1 MTLLVA
7 AGVIVAGGGG
17 GAWLVHSRP
26 HGAVASASVPVP
38 GDWNEVPEGAHKRI
52 ADAIEACRR
61 DPGNADVFAT
71 LGRIYQGNV
80 QPALAI
86 ASYERAIELGAGDAQ
101 TPYLLALLYLD
112 WGRTGK
118 AVGMLRLAERRD
130 PSYAPLHFH
139 LGRSLLDSSD
149 PAAAVDA
156 FRRAIELERADANYQ
171 VGLGRALRQAGRLEE
186 AATALRAAL
195 VLDPQHAGAHQL
207 LGLTLRALGDDAGAN
222 DHLSQVR
229 RYSVEVVRDPW
240 LGGAQ
245 RNAASVETHLEWAR
259 SYISAG
265 RLESAVKLLSGLAAA
280 HPDRAEVFRRL
291 GEAQVRSGEADG
303 AADAYARAV
312 AIEPYDLDTRTALAD
327 ILLQQG
333 DLAGA
338 QEAVS
343 FVLATEPD
351 DPNAL
356 TVAAAILVRRGR
368 AGEAAA
374 RLQSV
379 LDRRGDLA
387 GAHFWMGEAMM
398 ALDRPEDARRSYER
412 VVQLQPDS
420 AAARQ
425 RLQSLA
431 GRGGDR

>member
-1 MTLLVA
+1 MLALVA
-7 AGVIVAGGGG
+7 AGLIVAGGGG
-17 GAWLVHSRP
+17 AWLAVTRP
-26 HGAVASASVPVP
+26 HAVVASVPVP
-38 GDWNEVPEGAHKRI
+38 VPSDWTNVPEGAHKPI
-52 ADAIEACRR
+52 ADAVEACRR
-61 DPGNADVFAT
+61 DPGNAESFAL

-80 QPALAI
+80 EPALAI
-86 ASYERAIELGAGDAQ
+86 ESYERAIELGASDAQ

-118 AVGMLRLAERRD
+118 AAEMLRLAERRD
-130 PSYAPLHFH
+130 PSYAPLYFH
-139 LGRSLLDSSD
+139 LGRCLLDASD

-156 FRRAIELERADANYQ
+156 FRRAVELEPADANYQ
-171 VGLGRALRQAGRLEE
+171 VGFGRALRQAGRLAE
-186 AATALRAAL
+186 AAAAL
-195 VLDPQHAGAHQL
+195 NAALAIDPQHAGAHQL
-207 LGLTLRALGDDAGAN
+207 LGLTLRAMGDETGAGE
-222 DHLSQVR
+222 HLSQVR
-229 RYSVEVVRDPW
+229 RYSVEVVRDRW
-240 LGGAQ
+240 LWEAQ
-245 RNAASVETHLEWAR
+245 KHAASVETHLEWAR

-265 RLESAVKLLSGLAAA
+265 RLESAVKLLSSLAAR

-291 GEAQVRSGEADG
+291 GEAHIRSGEGDL
-303 AADAYARAV
+303 AAGAYARAV

-343 FVLATEPD
+343 YVLEAEPG

-356 TVAAAILVRRGR
+356 TVEAAIMVRRGH
-368 AGEAAA
+368 ADEAAG

-387 GAHFWMGEAMM
+387 GAHFWLGEAMM
-398 ALDRPEDARRSYER
+398 AMDRPEDAARCYER

-420 AAARQ
+420 SAARL
-425 RLQSLA
+425 RLQNLA